1 MISRRRFIYD
11 AALGLVVPFAGQRII
26 RAAAPVIQ
34 TPARGGTVVSG
45 GNGMLTSLYAAFEL
59 DEAAANLNATDA
71 TGGTAMTRVNDPTID
86 AAKIGSASR
95 GFNATTNSR
104 RFTRAETGLNGIA
117 AMTVSAWV
125 KTTSAAATQR
135 AVAQDH
141 SGGTRGWLL
150 GLNNTGKPIFAVSDG
165 ATLQTATGTTTV
177 NTTNWYLLIGVYD
190 GANVSIYVAREDAGS
205 IGAAE
210 ASAALTGNTPSPTS
224 QMTIGCAY
232 TTATSFTNGWTGS
245 IDAVRIWRRAL
256 SGANRTFEFNGGSGR
271 AYSEYTS

>member
-11 AALGLVVPFAGQRII
+11 AALGLVVPFAGQII
-26 RAAAPVIQ
+26 RAASPIPQ

-45 GNGMLTSLYAAFEL
+45 GNGMLTALYAAFEL
-59 DEAAANLNATDA
+59 DEASAISNATDA
-71 TGGTAMTRVNDPTID
+71 TGGTSMTKVNDPSVD

-95 GFNATTNSR
+95 GFDGVTSSK
-104 RFTRAETGLNGIA
+104 RFTRAESGLNGIA

-125 KTTSAAATQR
+125 KTNSAATTQR

-150 GLNNTGKPIFAVSDG
+150 GLNNTGKPLFSVSNG
-165 ATLQTATGTTTV
+165 ASLVTATGTTTV

-245 IDAVRIWRRAL
+245 IDAVRIWWRAL
-256 SGANRTFEFNGGSGR
+256 SGADRTFEFNGGSGR
-271 AYSEYTS
+271 AYSAYN